1 MPNIC
6 KQTHISLKL
15 NEMAVMSLLRYQQ
28 RELITWSMTSL
39 NSPHRIEIEDIS
51 ISRPSELLVVKVVRP
66 MP

>member
-1 MPNIC
+1 
-6 KQTHISLKL
+6 
-15 NEMAVMSLLRYQQ
+15 MAVMSLLRYQQ